1 MEYTFELSVDGFY
14 IPRLNNRFKLIELVF
29 EDMASFGEA
38 IFKDFMENVIT
49 EKSEREEIS
58 GNICSLE
65 ISKKYTIINTEFVDS
80 CVNNELRVDTDG
92 MFKLI
97 SQWVEKNDL

>member
-1 MEYTFELSVDGFY
+1 MEYTFELSEDGFY
-14 IPRLNNRFKLIELVF
+14 IPRLNNEFKLVELVF

-65 ISKKYTIINTEFVDS
+65 ILKEYTIISTEFVDS
-80 CVNNELRVDTDG
+80 GVSNELKVDTDE

-97 SQWVEKNDL
+97 NEWVEKNDL

>member
-1 MEYTFELSVDGFY
+1 MEYTFELSEDDFY
-14 IPRLNNRFKLIELVF
+14 IPRLNNEFKLVELVF

-65 ISKKYTIINTEFVDS
+65 ILKEYTIISTEFVDS
-80 CVNNELRVDTDG
+80 GVSNELKVDTDE

-97 SQWVEKNDL
+97 NEWVEKNDL